1 MTHMSAQETRRL
13 FGPLN
18 RPDFNTNVRHRALA
32 RKAIELLTPEHL
44 QAIFGH
50 PIRLHVA
57 MGFAST
63 AELGKIKTNFVRFHL
78 LPLDLAS

>member
-57 MGFAST
+57 MGLAS
-63 AELGKIKTNFVRFHL
+63 AGELGKIKTNFVRFHL